1 MDNSQVSIRAAEGRE
16 GEAAGR
22 LRLARHR
29 DHPERWFVVGV
40 DPAGDA
46 VGYVQAA
53 RVHGDRAIM
62 AELGV
67 VQAQRGRGYAGQLLA
82 YGTAAVLDDGVT
94 QITTDTDEAN
104 RPMRAAFARCGY
116 VEFATRHDF
125 SWGRP

>member
-1 MDNSQVSIRAAEGRE
+1 MSIRAAEGRE